1 MESHVEVYNC
11 ETYTGKASIAKVM
24 YESFKPSE
32 INSHGSGPGFFIMGF
47 MQMRNY
53 FYQYPPTGTCSM
65 KAVLH
70 RTQVNPAEAVEI
82 KLKMDS
88 AVPSGKKAAPGKTFS
103 NVKGAVT
110 LLGSPERKWNV
121 EVNIEKEPFNIKSQV
136 AVKIARLANPGL
148 NVPSRALCVNV
159 KTAWAALPEDI
170 FETPST
176 IEPSVQRE
184 VSFVWGEAPSDQCPK
199 ANAKDISTI
208 LIKVQGNITEAQR
221 EAATSRNTYPYDRCD
236 LDRND
241 AGRSGIVGPM
251 TQVINGFIFL
261 SFSFKKN
268 NMIII
273 LLGCYL
279 FRLVTKLFCTT
290 PLPVATFWTSTTP
303 ICLPVVRWLSLVST
317 LCLRPL
323 CCPTGACMPLM
334 ALLPPPR
341 KSLVL
346 VTLN

>member
-11 ETYTGKASIAKVM
+11 ETYTGKSSIAKVM

-32 INSHGSGPGFFIMGF
+32 INSHGSVPGFLIMGF

-70 RTQVNPAEAVEI
+70 RTQVNAAEAVEI

-88 AVPSGKKAAPGKTFS
+88 AVPAGKKAAPGKTFS

-136 AVKIARLANPGL
+136 AVKIARLANPEL

-159 KTAWAALPEDI
+159 KTAWSAIPEDI

-176 IEPSVQRE
+176 VEPSVQRE

-251 TQVINGFIFL
+251 TQVRHFHFDQLEIITSFL
-261 SFSFKKN
+261 F
-268 NMIII
+268 
-273 LLGCYL
+273 
-279 FRLVTKLFCTT
+279 V
-290 PLPVATFWTSTTP
+290 
-303 ICLPVVRWLSLVST
+303 
-317 LCLRPL
+317 
-323 CCPTGACMPLM
+323 
-334 ALLPPPR
+334 
-341 KSLVL
+341 
-346 VTLN
+346 

>member
-32 INSHGSGPGFFIMGF
+32 INSHGSVPGFFIMGF

-121 EVNIEKEPFNIKSQV
+121 EVNIEREPFNIKSQV

-221 EAATSRNTYPYDRCD
+221 EAATSRNTYPYDLCD

-241 AGRSGIVGPM
+241 AGRSGIVVPM
-251 TQVINGFIFL
+251 TQVINRFIFL
-261 SFSFKKN
+261 PFSLKKDHYN
-268 NMIII
+268 NMV
-273 LLGCYL
+273 GFYP

-290 PLPVATFWTSTTP
+290 LLPVATFWTSTTP

-317 LCLRPL
+317 HSFLYFI
-323 CCPTGACMPLM
+323 PLM
-334 ALLPPPR
+334 YYEWIMDLRNVFVELCIC
-341 KSLVL
+341 VL
-346 VTLN
+346 NE